1 MRRASSGATVEHDDQ
16 PIRQRRIRRPDAPG
30 WHPVNR
36 QHTAGG
42 TVQAQFLGYLTA
54 ARGVRGLVCLDCA
67 AGQVPGRLVDRV
79 DDEDASLLVAEEG
92 RRGHALAGQRRDVL
106 IWVKQ
111 RALCHTRN
119 TSRRPP
125 RPRYP
130 RGTAVPS
137 YVLTGAPGAGK
148 TAILRLLEADGYP
161 VVDEAATDVIALQSQ
176 RQESVRQ
183 PRDTTV
189 FVDRSP
195 ACTLALSRYLG
206 FTASRLLG
214 REVRVTKTLRPG

>member
-1 MRRASSGATVEHDDQ
+1 
-16 PIRQRRIRRPDAPG
+16 
-30 WHPVNR
+30 
-36 QHTAGG
+36 
-42 TVQAQFLGYLTA
+42 
-54 ARGVRGLVCLDCA
+54 
-67 AGQVPGRLVDRV
+67 
-79 DDEDASLLVAEEG
+79 
-92 RRGHALAGQRRDVL
+92 
-106 IWVKQ
+106 
-111 RALCHTRN
+111 
-119 TSRRPP
+119 
-125 RPRYP
+125 
-130 RGTAVPS
+130 VPS